1 MMHIMTINSPSQTI
15 GRIRFVLLMLFFGV
29 LILSIPFIFKR
40 AEASRYGFLSEV
52 RESRYSISAV
62 PNGFELYFHV
72 DRDRFGILDIEL
84 HRKQDFHVI
93 PGGVVATL
101 LDNKGNQMV
110 RQNFKTSDIDT
121 SESIILVGFE
131 PQVHSADKKYRLRMV
146 FSSSELALQY
156 LSHRGLRL
164 RVASFGDYATYTR
177 SGGNLLSFLWSK
189 VVVIYGKLT
198 PNDRIFFLY
207 FGFFYYPLYWFIRW
221 QVIRHNLIG
230 KLIDALK
237 KILTKK
243 YSLPH
248 AHLQK
253 DDRRREFIRLYVLW
267 GKELITNFLIRLR
280 RWYRQHDVIVHRY
293 VFGLNWLLAGV
304 IIAQSVPDISNTAY
318 YLWIGTYIF
327 VSVVLHVDAR
337 THYVMALIA
346 LLYAPYFL
354 QGGNEPAAEKMA
366 IFTYFYLCF
375 GACTDGVSALVE
387 KYRLKRSGMSPSQT
401 I

>member
-1 MMHIMTINSPSQTI
+1 MTRTI
-15 GRIRFVLLMLFFGV
+15 DRIRFVLLTLFIGV
-29 LILSIPFIFKR
+29 LIVSIPFIFKR

-52 RESRYSISAV
+52 RLSRYSISAI
-62 PNGFELYFHV
+62 PNGFELYFYV

-84 HRKQDFHVI
+84 HRNQDFHVI
-93 PGGVVATL
+93 PGSLVATL
-101 LDNKGNQMV
+101 LDTEGNQMV
-110 RQNFKTSDIDT
+110 RQNFKTSDIDN

-131 PQVHSADKKYRLRMV
+131 PQVHSADKKYRLRMT

-156 LSHRGLRL
+156 LSHGGLRL

-198 PNDRIFFLY
+198 PNERLFFLY
-207 FGFFYYPLYWFIRW
+207 LGFFYYPLYWFIRW
-221 QVIRHNLIG
+221 QIIRRNLKG
-230 KLIDALK
+230 RLLDLLK
-237 KILTKK
+237 KVVTQK
-243 YSLPH
+243 YSLPRS
-248 AHLQK
+248 HLQK
-253 DDRRREFIRLYVLW
+253 EDSRREFIRLYMLW
-267 GKELITNFLIRLR
+267 GKELITNFLIRLLH
-280 RWYRQHDVIVHRY
+280 WYRQHDVMVHRY

-304 IIAQSVPDISNTAY
+304 ILAQSVPEISNTAY

-327 VSVVLHVDAR
+327 VSLVLHVDAR
-337 THYVMALIA
+337 MHYVMALIA

-354 QGGNEPAAEKMA
+354 QGGNESAAEKMA

-375 GACTDGVSALVE
+375 GVCTDGVSALVE
-387 KYRLKRSGMSPSQT
+387 KYRRKKHGPSPAQT